1 MRMKGTHITALLCA
15 AILVVA
21 PGAFAA
27 RPLFIEDVET
37 TAEGTIDLEFGLSH
51 ANLVK
56 GGRAQILPALSLT
69 YGFPHNLDLG
79 LNIERI
85 NSRPKGESRTEG
97 FEDLHLAA
105 KYWLPLSTD
114 PPQGV
119 AFSFDLKIPTASRH
133 RGLSS
138 GRTDETFTLIG
149 TKAFNSLFFDLNF
162 GYVLVDSPPK
172 EKLKNRVLGGMA
184 ARWEMPYTA
193 WMLVGEIS
201 GQSREAKGEK
211 NQADF
216 KIGAMYEVHECLTL
230 DAALGRG
237 LLTTG
242 ASVEAT
248 VGLTV
253 SLPLFEGSHNRA
265 KLRALCKRA
274 S

>member
-1 MRMKGTHITALLCA
+1 MNGTEITALLCA
-15 AILVVA
+15 AILVVP

-37 TAEGTIDLEFGLSH
+37 TAERNIELEFGFSH
-51 ANLVK
+51 ASLAK
-56 GGRAQILPALSLT
+56 DGREQILPELSFT
-69 YGFPHNLDLG
+69 YGLPHNLDLG

-85 NSRPKGESRTEG
+85 NSRPKGEPRTEG

-105 KYWLPLSTD
+105 KYWLPTSTD
-114 PPQGV
+114 PPEGV
-119 AFSFDLKIPTASRH
+119 AFSFDLKIPTASRR

-149 TKAFNSLFFDLNF
+149 TKAFSSLSFDLNF
-162 GYVLVDSPPK
+162 GYVLVDSPPR
-172 EKLKNRVLGGMA
+172 EKLKNRFLGGMA
-184 ARWEMPYTA
+184 ARWEVSDTA
-193 WMLVGEIS
+193 WMLVGEIF
-201 GQSREAKGEK
+201 GQSREARGEK

-216 KIGAMYEVHECLTL
+216 RIGAMYEVDQCITL
-230 DAALGRG
+230 DAGLGRS
-237 LLTTG
+237 LLATG

-253 SLPLFEGSHNRA
+253 ALPLFEGSRNRA
-265 KLRALCKRA
+265 KLRTKCKRA

>member
-1 MRMKGTHITALLCA
+1 VNRTEITALLCA

-85 NSRPKGESRTEG
+85 NSRPKGEPRTEG

-105 KYWLPLSTD
+105 KYWLPLSTN

-193 WMLVGEIS
+193 WMLVGEIF

-253 SLPLFEGSHNRA
+253 SLPLFEGSRNRA